1 MTIVELEEGLKN
13 GSITLDLKGH
23 CVNPVLDIIK
33 NTVEDLIDSIKEFKS
48 GKAIDPSTKKLYSKE
63 DVEMFIKYYT
73 VDLERDYQPGQRVKE
88 GEHYCFDCGTT
99 LSILIVD
106 EKTVTLVDRYFYSE
120 ESRKNKEGYKNFRL
134 DLSLVTDC
142 EIKKFRDT
150 GKLVSE
156 INVPTGDLIFTNYF
170 KKEELYTMPNEYKSE
185 NSINCIQGR
194 YNLMQHLAAK
204 NIGYGQMGNMSVSV
218 FVKNTGDEIIIGSE
232 YDYDGDDE
240 NYVEHEGFK
249 NIGDIS
255 LSVWRWMC
263 GDLQV
268 LKDNNEELPTNLI
281 VNKKIEDDYKDYIWT
296 KVTPGTWVI
305 EHFHDFSKRND
316 IIYSKLYLKK

>member
-1 MTIVELEEGLKN
+1 MTIVELSEGLEN

-23 CVNPVLDIIK
+23 CVNPVLDNIK

-48 GKAIDPSTKKLYSKE
+48 GKAIDPTTKKPYSKA

-73 VDLERDYQPGQRVKE
+73 VDLERNYQSGHRVRE
-88 GEHYCFDCGTT
+88 CEHYCFDCGQY
-99 LSILIVD
+99 LELLIVD
-106 EKTVTLVDRYFYSE
+106 EKTVTLVDRVFYSDE
-120 ESRKNKEGYKNFRL
+120 RRKNQQKDKIFSL
-134 DLSLVTDC
+134 DIALVTDC
-142 EIKKFRDT
+142 AIKKFRDA

-170 KKEELYTMPNEYKSE
+170 TKEELYTMPN
-185 NSINCIQGR
+185 NCITGR
-194 YNLMQHLAAK
+194 NNLMQYLATK

-218 FVKNTGDEIIIGSE
+218 YVKNTGDEIIIGSE
-232 YDYDGDDE
+232 YDYDGDYE

-268 LKDNNEELPTNLI
+268 LKDNGEKLPTNLEI
-281 VNKKIEDDYKDYIWT
+281 NKKIDDDYKDYIWT

-305 EHFHDFSKRND
+305 EHFYDFSKRNN

>member
-33 NTVEDLIDSIKEFKS
+33 NTVEDLIDNIKEFKS
-48 GKAIDPSTKKLYSKE
+48 GKAIDSETNKPYTKEL
-63 DVEMFIKYYT
+63 VEMFIKFDT
-73 VDLERDYQPGQRVKE
+73 ADLERDYQPGHRVRE
-88 GEHYCFDCGTT
+88 CSHYCFDCGQN
-99 LSILIVD
+99 LDLVIVD
-106 EKTVTLVDRYFYSE
+106 EKTVTLVDRVFYSDE
-120 ESRKNKEGYKNFRL
+120 RRKNQQENKTFRL

-142 EIKKFRDT
+142 AIKKFKDA

-249 NIGDIS
+249 KIGDIS

-268 LKDNNEELPTNLI
+268 LKDNNEELPSNL
-281 VNKKIEDDYKDYIWT
+281 VANKKIEDDYKDYIWT
-296 KVTPGTWVI
+296 KVKPGTWTI
-305 EHFHDFSKRND
+305 EHFYDFSKRND
-316 IIYSKLYLKK
+316 IVYSKLFLNK